1 MELNELDFENMGNW
15 PLAIKAVF
23 ILLCCTILFIL
34 SYWFFIKPQW
44 NALKQVKLEQ
54 ANLLQAYRTKHRDAI
69 NLIQYQEQLKKIQLL
84 LTDMLAQLPNS
95 SDIPNLVEDISKLGT
110 LNGLDFQLI
119 KPDNEIQEDF
129 VTVMPINMI
138 VNGRY
143 HQLAGF
149 ISDVSRLQRIVV
161 FDDFTIRRQEETPDR
176 LQKVTADTKLTMN
189 IIAKTFRYKTELSV
203 GAKP

>member
-1 MELNELDFENMGNW
+1 MELNELDFENMGHW

-23 ILLCCTILFIL
+23 ILLCCTILFIV

-44 NALKQVKLEQ
+44 NTLKQVKLEQ
-54 ANLLQAYRTKHRDAI
+54 ANLLQDYRIKHRDAI

-189 IIAKTFRYKTELSV
+189 IIAKTFRYKTEPSV